1 MYVCTYLLTIML
13 CDALSGS
20 TCADMSVLLYL
31 VCVFDV
37 DTFVLNVT
45 CLEKTTRERDNR
57 LSG

>member
-1 MYVCTYLLTIML
+1 ML